1 MILVSDDSQ
10 GPGGGRYSPLWEQAL
25 SCAASR
31 YSFALPR
38 MASAMGPSWAGP
50 ENIRSSNI
58 LSTSAT
64 SMVTCVAD
72 GQARV
77 LVQAAVTG
85 PGAAIGRP
93 MLIARELGSRT
104 LVPLFRPPGRGAR
117 TWLLHHHGSRPA
129 AARGAGVPG
138 MDPGR
143 GPGRVRRGPAPRMPR
158 RQTGAP
164 GPPPRQPA
172 GAQGAL
178 VIQEPRV
185 SAEAKSAGS
194 SPPRRPRRRL
204 ARPAVPGAVGQRGPA
219 SAVARLCRR
228 AGRQRLP
235 RVGGRAMVRGGGLRR
250 VDDVRGRRLVRGVGP
265 RGVRARDGGAH
276 GVQALGRPRTQCV
289 RCCGL
294 EVGQGVGLLV
304 RDVGGARWC
313 AGPPVS
319 HVARTAGVRRRATRP
334 QTGTRSSR
342 CTSH

>member
-58 LSTSAT
+58 LSTSTT

-93 MLIARELGSRT
+93 MLLARELESRT
-104 LVPLFRPPGRGAR
+104 LVPRFDRRAEAPERCCLITTAA
-117 TWLLHHHGSRPA
+117 LPA
-129 AARGAGVPG
+129 AAGGAGVSG

-143 GPGRVRRGPAPRMPR
+143 GTGRVRLGPAPRMPR

-172 GAQGAL
+172 GARGAL

-185 SAEAKSAGS
+185 SAEAKSRRQLAATS
-194 SPPRRPRRRL
+194 APPTP
-204 ARPAVPGAVGQRGPA
+204 
-219 SAVARLCRR
+219 S
-228 AGRQRLP
+228 
-235 RVGGRAMVRGGGLRR
+235 
-250 VDDVRGRRLVRGVGP
+250 
-265 RGVRARDGGAH
+265 
-276 GVQALGRPRTQCV
+276 
-289 RCCGL
+289 
-294 EVGQGVGLLV
+294 
-304 RDVGGARWC
+304 
-313 AGPPVS
+313 
-319 HVARTAGVRRRATRP
+319 
-334 QTGTRSSR
+334 
-342 CTSH
+342 